1 MKETEIEALQKAIKR
16 LHGCDSSHIRTETVV
31 EAFKDQIIWQ
41 GQVEVFSLAGHKK
54 ANRCYA
60 WSFQNENGKTE
71 YVAVLALPP
80 VVDAQTAV
88 QAYLVSLSKN
98 R

>member
-1 MKETEIEALQKAIKR
+1 MNEKEIEAFKGAIKR
-16 LHGCDSSHIRTETVV
+16 LHGCASSHIRTESVV

-41 GQVEVFSLAGHKK
+41 GQVEVFSLSGHKK
-54 ANRCYA
+54 TNRCYA

-71 YVAVLALPP
+71 YVAVLELPP

>member
-1 MKETEIEALQKAIKR
+1 MNEKEIEALQKAIKR
-16 LHGCDSSHIRTETVV
+16 LHGCDSSYIRTETVV

-41 GQVEVFSLAGHKK
+41 GQVEVFSLSGHKK

-60 WSFQNENGKTE
+60 WNFQNDSGKTE
-71 YVAVLALPP
+71 YVAVLEYPP